1 MWSSAGFF
9 HLTQLISGNMRWV
22 VFVVYRAIKAQ
33 EARVMQIS
41 NQKAAITEEKKV
53 VVAMRNEV
61 IALREQTK
69 AERLKME
76 DEVRLVEMQPI

>member
-1 MWSSAGFF
+1 
-9 HLTQLISGNMRWV
+9 

>member
-1 MWSSAGFF
+1 
-9 HLTQLISGNMRWV
+9 
-22 VFVVYRAIKAQ
+22 
-33 EARVMQIS
+33 
-41 NQKAAITEEKKV
+41 V